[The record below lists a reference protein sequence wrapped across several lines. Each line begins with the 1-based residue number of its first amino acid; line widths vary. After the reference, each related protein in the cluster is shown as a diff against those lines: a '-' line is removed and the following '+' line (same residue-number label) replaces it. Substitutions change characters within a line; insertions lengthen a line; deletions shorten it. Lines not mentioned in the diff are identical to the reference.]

1 MADGIDLGLSGLA
14 SGFDWKSFIDQMAQ
28 AQRGPQT
35 RLRTEQSTLNQRNN
49 AFTSIKTQ
57 LGILQSRINVLK
69 DPTLFASR
77 TAGTSD
83 ATLGTAAASAGAAAG
98 SFSFNVTQRATAART
113 NGGANVGSGITGT
126 GDLTTTTVADAG
138 FSTAV
143 SAGTFTVN
151 GKQITLATTDT
162 LQSVLDKIGTA
173 TGNAVT
179 GSYNATTDK
188 FTLSSAGEIVLGSAT
203 DTSNFLSV
211 ARLTNNGTSSVTSSA
226 ALGGVKLAATLAT
239 ANFRTAISD
248 GGSGAGQFKI
258 NGVAISYNAA
268 TDSVNSVLT
277 RINNSAAGVTATYDS
292 LNDRFVLT
300 NKTTGDVGLALEDVT
315 GNLLAATGL
324 AGGTLQHGKNLLY
337 TVNGGDQLISQ
348 SNTITEASSG
358 ITGLS
363 VTSVK
368 EGTFTISVNNDT
380 AKIKTAINDFIDA
393 YNKVQSVIDTNTAS
407 STDAKGV
414 VKAGI
419 LADDSDADDIASR
432 LRSLVFSTQ
441 TGITGVFK
449 HLADLGIQT
458 SGNDDK
464 LTLENA
470 DKLDAALA
478 SNLGSVQELFSAD
491 TNSIG
496 VKLAAF
502 LDKTIGDDGTLV
514 THQNTLSKQSAAID
528 TQILEMEKRITE
540 ESQRM
545 TDQFIAMETAQ
556 AKMNQQLSFLQQQL
570 ASS

>member
-35 RLRTEQSTLNQRNN
+35 RLRTEQSALNQRNN

-83 ATLGTAAASAGAAAG
+83 STLGTAATSAGAAAG
-98 SFSFNVTQRATAART
+98 SFLFNVTQRATAART

-188 FTLSSAGEIVLGSAT
+188 FTLSSTGEIVLGSAT
-203 DTSNFLSV
+203 DTSNFLQV
-211 ARLTNNGTSSVTSSA
+211 ARLTNNGTNSVTSSA

-239 ANFRTAISD
+239 ANFRTTISD

-315 GNLLAATGL
+315 GNFLAATGL
-324 AGGTLQHGKNLLY
+324 SGGTLQHGKNLLY

-368 EGTFTISVNNDT
+368 EGSFTISVNNDT

-496 VKLAAF
+496 AKLAAF

-514 THQNTLSKQSAAID
+514 THQNTLSKQSSAID
-528 TQILEMEKRITE
+528 TQIAEMEKRIAE

-545 TDQFIAMETAQ
+545 TDQFVAMETAQ

-570 ASS
+570 GSS

>member
-28 AQRGPQT
+28 AQRGPET
-35 RLRTEQSTLNQRNN
+35 RLRTEQSTINQRNN

-57 LGILQSRINVLK
+57 LGILQNRINVLK
-69 DPTLFASR
+69 DPELFASR
-77 TAGTSD
+77 TAATSD
-83 ATLGTAAASAGAAAG
+83 STLGTAVATAGAAAG
-98 SFSFNVTQRATAART
+98 SFIFNITQRATAARI
-113 NGGANVGSGITGT
+113 NGTANIGSGITGT
-126 GDLTTTTVADAG
+126 GDLTTTVANAG
-138 FSTAV
+138 FATPV

-162 LQSVLDKIGTA
+162 LQGVLDKISTA
-173 TGNAVT
+173 TGGAVT
-179 GSYNATTDK
+179 GAYDSGTDK
-188 FTLSSAGEIVLGSAT
+188 FTLSSSSEIVLGSAT
-203 DTSNFLSV
+203 DTSNFLQV
-211 ARLTNNGTSSVTSSA
+211 ARLANNGTGTVTSSA
-226 ALGGVKLAATLAT
+226 ALGGVKLTSALNAANL
-239 ANFRTAISD
+239 RTAVTD

-258 NGVAISYNAA
+258 NGVAISYNAT

-277 RINNSAAGVTATYDS
+277 RINNSSAGVTATYDS

-300 NKTTGDVGLALEDVT
+300 NKTTGDMGVAMEDVT
-315 GNLLAATGL
+315 GNFLAATGL
-324 AGGTLQHGKNLLY
+324 SSGALVRGKNLLY
-337 TVNGGDQLISQ
+337 TVNGGDQLTSQ

-368 EGTFTISVNNDT
+368 EGSFTVNINNDT

-393 YNKVQSVIDTNTAS
+393 FNKVQSVIDTNTAS

-419 LADDSDADDIASR
+419 LADDSDADDIAAR
-432 LRSLVFSTQ
+432 LRSLVFSPLS
-441 TGITGVFK
+441 GMSGVFK

-464 LTLENA
+464 LTLDDSDA
-470 DKLDAALA
+470 LDVALA

-496 VKLAAF
+496 AKLADY
-502 LDKTIGDDGTLV
+502 LENTIGDDGTLIA
-514 THQNTLSKQSAAID
+514 HQNTLSKQSSAID
-528 TQILEMEKRITE
+528 TQVADIEKQIAA
-540 ESQRM
+540 ESARM
-545 TDQFIAMETAQ
+545 TDQFVAMEQAQ

>member
-28 AQRGPQT
+28 AQRGPET
-35 RLRTEQSTLNQRNN
+35 RLRTEQSTINQRNN

-57 LGILQSRINVLK
+57 LGILQNRINVLK
-69 DPTLFASR
+69 DPELFASR
-77 TAGTSD
+77 TAATSD
-83 ATLGTAAASAGAAAG
+83 STLGTAVATAGAAAG
-98 SFSFNVTQRATAART
+98 RVIFNLTQRATAARI
-113 NGGANVGSGITGT
+113 NGTANIGSGITGT
-126 GDLTTTTVADAG
+126 GDLTTTVANAG
-138 FSTAV
+138 FATPV

-162 LQSVLDKIGTA
+162 LQGVLDKISTA
-173 TGNAVT
+173 TGGAVT
-179 GSYNATTDK
+179 GAYDSGTDK
-188 FTLSSAGEIVLGSAT
+188 FTLSSSSEIVLGSAT
-203 DTSNFLSV
+203 DTSNFLQV
-211 ARLTNNGTSSVTSSA
+211 ARLANNGTGTVSSSA
-226 ALGGVKLAATLAT
+226 ALGGVKLTSALNAANL
-239 ANFRTAISD
+239 RTAVTD
-248 GGSGAGQFKI
+248 GGAGTGQFKI
-258 NGVAISYNAA
+258 NGVAISYNAT

-277 RINNSAAGVTATYDS
+277 RINNSSAGVTATYDS
-292 LNDRFVLT
+292 LNDRFVVT
-300 NKTTGDVGLALEDVT
+300 NKTTGDMGVAMEDVT
-315 GNLLAATGL
+315 GNFLAATGL
-324 AGGTLQHGKNLLY
+324 SSGALVRGKNLLY
-337 TVNGGDQLISQ
+337 TVNGGDQLTSQ

-368 EGTFTISVNNDT
+368 EGSFTVNINNDT

-393 YNKVQSVIDTNTAS
+393 FNKVQSVIDTNTAS

-419 LADDSDADDIASR
+419 LADDSDADDIAAR
-432 LRSLVFSTQ
+432 LRSLVFSPLS
-441 TGITGVFK
+441 GMSGVFK

-464 LTLENA
+464 LTLDDSDA
-470 DKLDAALA
+470 LDVALA

-496 VKLAAF
+496 AKLADY
-502 LDKTIGDDGTLV
+502 LENTIGDDGTLIA
-514 THQNTLSKQSAAID
+514 HQNTLSKQSSAID
-528 TQILEMEKRITE
+528 TQVADIEKQIAA
-540 ESQRM
+540 ESARM
-545 TDQFIAMETAQ
+545 TDQFVAMEQAQ

>member
-28 AQRGPQT
+28 AQRGPET
-35 RLRTEQSTLNQRNN
+35 RLRTEQSTINQRNN

-57 LGILQSRINVLK
+57 LGILQNRINVLK
-69 DPTLFASR
+69 DPELFASR
-77 TAGTSD
+77 TAATSD
-83 ATLGTAAASAGAAAG
+83 STLGTAVATAGAAAG
-98 SFSFNVTQRATAART
+98 SFIFNITQRATAARI
-113 NGGANVGSGITGT
+113 NGTANIGSGITGT
-126 GDLTTTTVADAG
+126 GDLTTTVANAG
-138 FSTAV
+138 FATPV

-162 LQSVLDKIGTA
+162 LQGVLDKISTA
-173 TGNAVT
+173 TGGAVT
-179 GSYNATTDK
+179 GDYDSGTDK
-188 FTLSSAGEIVLGSAT
+188 FTLSSSSEIVLGSAT
-203 DTSNFLSV
+203 DTSNFLQV
-211 ARLTNNGTSSVTSSA
+211 ARLANNGTGTVTSSA
-226 ALGGVKLAATLAT
+226 ALGGVKLTSALNAANL
-239 ANFRTAISD
+239 RTAVTD

-258 NGVAISYNAA
+258 NGVAISYNAT

-277 RINNSAAGVTATYDS
+277 RINNSSAGVTATYDS

-300 NKTTGDVGLALEDVT
+300 NKTTGDMGVAMEDVT
-315 GNLLAATGL
+315 GNFLAATGL
-324 AGGTLQHGKNLLY
+324 SSGALVRGKNLLY
-337 TVNGGDQLISQ
+337 TVNGGDQLTSQ

-368 EGTFTISVNNDT
+368 EGSFTVNINNDT

-393 YNKVQSVIDTNTAS
+393 FNKVQSVIDTNTAS

-419 LADDSDADDIASR
+419 LADDSDADDIAAR
-432 LRSLVFSTQ
+432 LRSLVFSPLS
-441 TGITGVFK
+441 GMSGVFK

-464 LTLENA
+464 LTLDDSDA
-470 DKLDAALA
+470 LDVALA

-496 VKLAAF
+496 AKLADY
-502 LDKTIGDDGTLV
+502 LENTIGDDGTLIA
-514 THQNTLSKQSAAID
+514 HQNTLSKQSSAID
-528 TQILEMEKRITE
+528 TQVADIEKQIAA
-540 ESQRM
+540 ESARM
-545 TDQFIAMETAQ
+545 TDQFVAMEQAQ